1 MRTRATGA
9 ISGAVNIKDW
19 DGDSL
24 SYSTATAPARG
35 AVTFD
40 PAAGTYTYT
49 PTQPARDAAAL
60 TPGDDFD
67 TFTIRATDTKNA
79 STTSTLVVVT
89 VLPSAN
95 PPTQNPNP
103 LSPVRSADPF
113 TGEVRGS
120 VGPSGLTYTVISAP
134 ANGTVTVTPQGE
146 FVYRPMQAARLAADQ
161 TAGADSD
168 NFTVRVTSGQ
178 TSTAVPVTVPV
189 MPAQLTVD
197 NQFAP
202 AVGNGA
208 AGVDL
213 NYRRAWIVNQADGTM
228 TIIAVPNGAPVATIP
243 VGNSPTSV
251 AFDGMAYAWV
261 TNQASNTVSVVDLVY
276 NPGAVTTLS
285 GFNQPSAVVTD
296 YPGLVFVANKGNGT
310 VSVLEFLQQAG
321 DSHLPGRA
329 ESDRDGAHR
338 RSPLYREFGQQ
349 HGVDDR
355 PRNQLRA
362 SDDPGGYRPD
372 GSSDKFE
379 RDKSLCN
386 EL

>member
-1 MRTRATGA
+1 MTLDGVPENNVHAVAVRDDGGLLVTDLADRAVRIVNYQRGDTAPVALADPSVGNANTSTGA

-24 SYSTATAPARG
+24 SYSTGTAPARG
-35 AVTFD
+35 TVTFD

-161 TAGADSD
+161 TAGADTD
-168 NFTVRVTSGQ
+168 NFTVRVTNGQ
-178 TSTAVPVTVPV
+178 TSTSGPGDRTGHAC
-189 MPAQLTVD
+189 
-197 NQFAP
+197 
-202 AVGNGA
+202 
-208 AGVDL
+208 
-213 NYRRAWIVNQADGTM
+213 
-228 TIIAVPNGAPVATIP
+228 AT
-243 VGNSPTSV
+243 
-251 AFDGMAYAWV
+251 
-261 TNQASNTVSVVDLVY
+261 
-276 NPGAVTTLS
+276 
-285 GFNQPSAVVTD
+285 
-296 YPGLVFVANKGNGT
+296 
-310 VSVLEFLQQAG
+310 
-321 DSHLPGRA
+321 
-329 ESDRDGAHR
+329 
-338 RSPLYREFGQQ
+338 
-349 HGVDDR
+349 HG
-355 PRNQLRA
+355 
-362 SDDPGGYRPD
+362 G
-372 GSSDKFE
+372 
-379 RDKSLCN
+379 
-386 EL
+386 

>member
-1 MRTRATGA
+1 M
-9 ISGAVNIKDW
+9 
-19 DGDSL
+19 
-24 SYSTATAPARG
+24 
-35 AVTFD
+35 
-40 PAAGTYTYT
+40 
-49 PTQPARDAAAL
+49 
-60 TPGDDFD
+60 
-67 TFTIRATDTKNA
+67 
-79 STTSTLVVVT
+79 
-89 VLPSAN
+89 
-95 PPTQNPNP
+95 
-103 LSPVRSADPF
+103 RSADPF

-161 TAGADSD
+161 TAGADTD

-178 TSTAVPVTVPV
+178 TSTTVPVTVPV

-310 VSVLEFLQQAG
+310 VSVLNSSSRQVIHTFQVGQSPTAMALT
-321 DSHLPGRA
+321 
-329 ESDRDGAHR
+329 GAH
-338 RSPLYREFGQQ
+338 LYVANSGSNTVSMIDLETNSVRATIPVGTAPTAVATNPN
-349 HGVDDR
+349 GTRVYVTNSDGTVSMIDA
-355 PRNQLRA
+355 PRTP
-362 SDDPGGYRPD
+362 S
-372 GSSDKFE
+372 
-379 RDKSLCN
+379 
-386 EL
+386 